1 MAVGSFGFEKI
12 FVEGEHLCFEHCSRG
27 AMSLETRF
35 GEDALQLDWR
45 SWRSRV
51 LRLRVPCVSRGACS
65 AQDDISLGTAGKM
78 PALLSSPAYAIFC
91 ILHDDS
97 GSGERGA
104 DGVRLFEVAR
114 FSRGFHFG
122 QLLIDLFVGELR
134 GAGDL

>member
-1 MAVGSFGFEKI
+1 
-12 FVEGEHLCFEHCSRG
+12 
-27 AMSLETRF
+27 MSLETRF

-91 ILHDDS
+91 ILHDDAR
-97 GSGERGA
+97 GGERGA
-104 DGVRLFEVAR
+104 DGVRLTELPSVAGR
-114 FSRGFHFG
+114 LH
-122 QLLIDLFVGELR
+122 QCHMLVHVFVGKM
-134 GAGDL
+134 G

>member
-1 MAVGSFGFEKI
+1 MAVGYFGFAKI
-12 FVEGEHLCFEHCSRG
+12 GVEGEHLCFEHCSRG

-91 ILHDDS
+91 ILHDYARAGHPATD
-97 GSGERGA
+97 A
-104 DGVRLFEVAR
+104 ARLFDVAR

-122 QLLIDLFVGELR
+122 
-134 GAGDL
+134 